1 MALDSR
7 TRWLALIVLCLGDL
21 MIVLDVT
28 IVGVALPS
36 IRTDL
41 GFSESSLAWVVNAY
55 LITFGGFLLLGGRL
69 GDLFGHRRLFL
80 LGIALFTLASLACGL
95 ATSQEFLVGA
105 RAVQGLGGAIVSAV
119 ALSLV
124 IKLFT
129 EPAERAKAMGVF
141 GFVASG
147 GGSIGV
153 LLGGILTDALSWHW
167 IFLVNVPIGVAVVAL
182 SLRLLPTGR
191 GPEGETRLD
200 VAGAVTVTASLMLAV
215 YAIVNGN
222 EVGWGTVRTLGL
234 LGAAAALFAAF
245 LVIEARVPSPLMPL
259 GLFRLRNLAFSNV
272 VGVLWA
278 AAMFAWFFLSALY
291 LQLVLGYS
299 PLEVGLAFLPGNLI
313 MGLLSIGIS
322 ARLVMRFGIRPPLA
336 VGLGLAALGLLLF
349 ARAPVDGNFVV
360 DVLPS
365 MILLG
370 IGAGIAFN
378 PVLLAAMSDVEP
390 SDAGLASGIVNTS
403 FMMGGALGLAVLAS
417 VAASRTETLSAAG
430 EDPLVALTGGYHAAF
445 LLGAIFAAAAAT
457 IGAVFLRTRDAPV
470 HGGEEP
476 TGRTRHR
483 RGRVAQALA
492 GCAGP
497 AHNRDVSEEVVR
509 KDELEAAIEA
519 RKELGADME
528 PAVIDAFVERIEHRL
543 ADRAEPRAS
552 SP

>member
-1 MALDSR
+1 MNLDNR
-7 TRWLALIVLCLGDL
+7 TRWIALYLLCLGDL

-80 LGIALFTLASLACGL
+80 IGISLFTAASLACGL
-95 ATSQEFLVGA
+95 ATSQGFLVGA
-105 RAVQGLGGAIVSAV
+105 RAVQGLGAAIVSAV

-124 IKLFT
+124 MMLFT
-129 EPAERAKAMGVF
+129 EPGDRAKAMGVF

-153 LLGGILTDALSWHW
+153 LLGGVLTDVLNWHW

-182 SLRLLPTGR
+182 SLRLLPSARAEAVGR
-191 GPEGETRLD
+191 QLD
-200 VAGAVTVTASLMLAV
+200 VAGAVTVTTALMLAV

-222 EVGWGTVRTLGL
+222 EVGWATARTLGL
-234 LGAAAALFAAF
+234 LAAAVVLFAAF
-245 LVIEARVPSPLMPL
+245 LVIEARSSSPLMPL

-313 MGLLSIGIS
+313 MGILSVGIS
-322 ARLVMRFGIRPPLA
+322 ARLVMRFGVRTPLA
-336 VGLGLAALGLLLF
+336 AGLGLAGVGLLLF

-378 PVLLAAMSDVEP
+378 PVLLAAMSDVAP
-390 SDAGLASGIVNTS
+390 ADAGLASGIVNTS

-417 VAASRTETLSAAG
+417 LAASRTETLSAAG
-430 EDPLVALTGGYHAAF
+430 DAPLVALTGGYHAAF
-445 LLGAIFAAAAAT
+445 LVGALFAFAAAA
-457 IGAVFLRTRDAPV
+457 IGGAFLRTRGEPEHAGEDAIAV
-470 HGGEEP
+470 
-476 TGRTRHR
+476 
-483 RGRVAQALA
+483 
-492 GCAGP
+492 P
-497 AHNRDVSEEVVR
+497 ATA
-509 KDELEAAIEA
+509 K
-519 RKELGADME
+519 
-528 PAVIDAFVERIEHRL
+528 
-543 ADRAEPRAS
+543 AE
-552 SP
+552 